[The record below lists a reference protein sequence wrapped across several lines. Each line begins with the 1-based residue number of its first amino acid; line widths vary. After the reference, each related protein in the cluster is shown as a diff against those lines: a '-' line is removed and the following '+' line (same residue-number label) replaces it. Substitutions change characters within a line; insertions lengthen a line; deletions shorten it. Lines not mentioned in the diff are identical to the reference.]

1 MALKFVAEV
10 AGGAG
15 DLGVRSG
22 STEIGMSEKN
32 MSTQYRYCGKPSS
45 IILCQRADSKYK
57 RVLSKFQNE
66 LLFN

>member
-45 IILCQRADSKYK
+45 IILCSVPGQKMK
-57 RVLSKFQNE
+57 
-66 LLFN
+66 